1 SGCFDG
7 SSSSS
12 SRSQVQT
19 GTFVDSPVAGLDYEG
34 DRTRASRTD
43 EAGRFEYRRGE
54 ALRFAIG
61 ELELGSATGAE
72 VLTPLSITAD
82 ATDAQDQRVTNKL
95 ILLQTLDADG
105 DLNNGIQITDAIRSR
120 VSAQAADIRFDQ
132 PPEQFRDSI
141 AELIA
146 ALEADARHQTLAVSV
161 AQCADSMPTSAAG
174 SSSAFPMPSR
184 RSATCSGA
192 RRSRARPGPGYARQ
206 WPGPTSPH
214 RTWRWSGSMKGA

>member
-1 SGCFDG
+1 MHHRKHMASRTTLLFGALPLALMLSGCFDG

-61 ELELGSATGAE
+61 ELELGSAPGAE

-82 ATDAQDQRVTNKL
+82 ATDAQDQLVGH
-95 ILLQTLDADG
+95 TLDADG
-105 DLNNGIQITDAIRSR
+105 DLNNGIQITD
-120 VSAQAADIRFDQ
+120 
-132 PPEQFRDSI
+132 
-141 AELIA
+141 
-146 ALEADARHQTLAVSV
+146 
-161 AQCADSMPTSAAG
+161 
-174 SSSAFPMPSR
+174 
-184 RSATCSGA
+184 
-192 RRSRARPGPGYARQ
+192 
-206 WPGPTSPH
+206 
-214 RTWRWSGSMKGA
+214 